1 MSDVVVKLTMD
12 ASQYDKTL
20 RKAEKQMR
28 SFKKSSYLAK
38 SMVNEF
44 RSQLMGFASVGAS
57 ISVLGD
63 SVNKIME
70 FEKSISSLSALTGIA
85 GKDLDYFRQQA
96 VLLGSTTT
104 QTATQVADAFKLIGS
119 QQPQLLESKEALV
132 AVTRSAI
139 TLAEASETDVP
150 TAAKAL
156 SGALNQMGAGAEYAE
171 EYINIL
177 AAASQKGSAD
187 IGYLNSAVEKSGGTA
202 NAVGIKFNELVAA
215 IETIAPKVTN
225 ASEAGTQLRN
235 IFIKLESSTDKNL
248 KPSVVG
254 LGGAIDNLAKQHLT
268 AGEMAKKFGVE
279 NVNAALALT
288 KSKDTYHDLETAI
301 TGTNTATEQ
310 ARINTDN
317 LKGAITQL
325 GSAWEGL
332 ILSFSKSDGV
342 LKNVVNQV
350 TKLVN
355 ATSWLL
361 SSKESFNVKLT
372 EGEASDAITR
382 GYGFARKYED
392 KGMPRKDA
400 LNRAVADME
409 KELSQLE
416 KRRKR
421 DISDLEKLVN
431 KQPKIL
437 EPINGKVEIDSNGNI
452 KNQTG
457 AGDLPYMSWLQT
469 SDGRVIDTLQQQ
481 IEYTNRKIEGY
492 QKAIVALKQQA
503 SGVVNLDIDDT
514 IETGSGGT
522 GSAGG
527 TGGTGGTSS
536 GRITPKSLAKV
547 YPVGSL
553 GAYQAELTKLNEEL
567 NSATTTE
574 SRQQIQAEID
584 SVQRL
589 INAIKELN
597 SVRLLEVDDRGKVV
611 DPDMD
616 LSYKAPTIEEL
627 TPLWGPREMMT
638 DLKTDV
644 WGAEEYLEEWRKATL
659 DMDPKPIEEWGAAID
674 GVSAI
679 LSQSSNEWVR
689 MASTALNVIGQI
701 IQATATGGINAGGG
715 FGLFGSLISLFGGA
729 FADGGIVGGQRY
741 NDGIVARVS
750 SGEMIINQAD
760 QKRLFN
766 SIRRGESGGGGMVR
780 MTLRGEDLISAIN
793 NYGSRSGQ
801 GKIKFER

>member
-1 MSDVVVKLTMD
+1 MGDVIVRLLLESDK
-12 ASQYDKTL
+12 YDKAL
-20 RKAEKQMR
+20 KKAEKSLRNFSKQGGIASKALGSLKGM
-28 SFKKSSYLAK
+28 FAAGLAVAGV
-38 SMVNEF
+38 ST
-44 RSQLMGFASVGAS
+44 A
-57 ISVLGD
+57 LGD
-63 SVNKIME
+63 IVQKTME
-70 FEKSISSLSALTGIA
+70 FEKAISSLSSLTGLV
-85 GKDLDYFRQQA
+85 GDDLNYLRQQA
-96 VLLGSTTT
+96 IILGATTT

-132 AVTRSAI
+132 TVTRSAI

-156 SGALNQMGAGAEYAE
+156 SGALNQMGAGAEYAQS
-171 EYINIL
+171 YINIL

-235 IFIKLESSTDKNL
+235 IFVKLESSTDKNL

-301 TGTNTATEQ
+301 TGTNTAMEQ
-310 ARINTDN
+310 ATTNTDN
-317 LKGAITQL
+317 LAGATTRF

-332 ILSFSKSDGV
+332 ILTLNKSDGP
-342 LKNVVNQV
+342 LKNIVDWSAEALDNIRKTLMSAEALSAENVAKGSSDIINKSFGNI
-350 TKLVN
+350 TKRIDGG
-355 ATSWLL
+355 TSRSGAYELEIIKL
-361 SSKESFNVKLT
+361 QDRRDIEAAKLT
-372 EGEASDAITR
+372 RLQKKAEEAEAHYHETQRRKGRYNRLDR
-382 GYGFARKYED
+382 GFA
-392 KGMPRKDA
+392 
-400 LNRAVADME
+400 
-409 KELSQLE
+409 
-416 KRRKR
+416 
-421 DISDLEKLVN
+421 
-431 KQPKIL
+431 
-437 EPINGKVEIDSNGNI
+437 VEAMRNARNEY
-452 KNQTG
+452 T
-457 AGDLPYMSWLQT
+457 
-469 SDGRVIDTLQQQ
+469 QQQ
-481 IEYTNRKIEGY
+481 DLVRSYDA
-492 QKAIVALKQQA
+492 AIQALKKQKLMDV
-503 SGVVNLDIDDT
+503 SP
-514 IETGSGGT
+514 TGSGGT

-589 INAIKELN
+589 ISAIKELN

-644 WGAEEYLEEWRKATL
+644 WGAEEHLEEWRKATL
-659 DMDPKPIEEWGAAID
+659 DATDPKPIEKWGMAID

>member
-1 MSDVVVKLTMD
+1 MADIIVRMLLNSDN
-12 ASQYDKTL
+12 YDKNL
-20 RKAEKQMR
+20 RKAEKSLKNFSKQGG
-28 SFKKSSYLAK
+28 LASK
-38 SMVNEF
+38 ALGSLKGMLVGG
-44 RSQLMGFASVGAS
+44 LAFAGVSTA
-57 ISVLGD
+57 LGD
-63 SVNKIME
+63 IVQKTME
-70 FEKSISSLSALTGIA
+70 FEKAISSLSSLTGLV
-85 GKDLDYFRQQA
+85 GDDLNYLRQQA
-96 VLLGSTTT
+96 IILGATTT

-156 SGALNQMGAGAEYAE
+156 SGALNQMGAGAEYAQS
-171 EYINIL
+171 YINIL

-187 IGYLNSAVEKSGGTA
+187 IGYLNKAVEKSGGTA

-215 IETIAPKVTN
+215 IETIAPKITE

-235 IFIKLESSTDKNL
+235 IFLKLESSSDRNL

-279 NVNAALALT
+279 NVNAALALV
-288 KSKDTYHDLETAI
+288 KSKDVYHDLTDAI

-310 ARINTDN
+310 AATNTDN
-317 LKGAITQL
+317 LAGAWTRM

-332 ILSFSKSDGV
+332 VLTLNKSDGV
-342 LKNVVNQV
+342 LKNIVDWSAEALDNIRRA
-350 TKLVN
+350 LMS
-355 ATSWLL
+355 AEAL
-361 SSKESFNVKLT
+361 SAENVAKGSSDMINKSF
-372 EGEASDAITR
+372 
-382 GYGFARKYED
+382 
-392 KGMPRKDA
+392 
-400 LNRAVADME
+400 
-409 KELSQLE
+409 
-416 KRRKR
+416 
-421 DISDLEKLVN
+421 
-431 KQPKIL
+431 
-437 EPINGKVEIDSNGNI
+437 GNI
-452 KNQTG
+452 TKRIDGGMSRSAAYELEIIRLQDLRDAAAAKLPAYESAKIKAEDAVGKERGIIG
-457 AGDLPYMSWLQT
+457 AVKATAAREKAQEAYT
-469 SDGRVIDTLQQQ
+469 QQQ
-481 IEYTNRKIEGY
+481 NLIKSYDA
-492 QKAIVALKQQA
+492 AIQALKKQKLMDV
-503 SGVVNLDIDDT
+503 SP
-514 IETGSGGT
+514 TGS
-522 GSAGG
+522 GG
-527 TGGTGGTSS
+527 TGGTGGTGFGKITTKSS
-536 GRITPKSLAKV
+536 AKV

-597 SVRLLEVDDRGKVV
+597 SVKGVSSAPNMARDA
-611 DPDMD
+611 
-616 LSYKAPTIEEL
+616 SYKAPSIEDL
-627 TPLWGPREMMT
+627 TPAWDSTELMQGI
-638 DLKTDV
+638 KA
-644 WGAEEYLEEWRKATL
+644 GSYEEYTSITDKWYKSTEKGMTATE
-659 DMDPKPIEEWGAAID
+659 KWGMAID
-674 GVSAI
+674 GVTTI
-679 LSQSSNEWVR
+679 LGQSSNEWVR
-689 MASTALNVIGQI
+689 MASTALSVIGQI
-701 IQATATGGINAGGG
+701 ISATAGGASGGG
-715 FGLFGSLISLFGGA
+715 VVGSILGGFASLFGGA

>member
-12 ASQYDKTL
+12 ANQYDKTL
-20 RKAEKQMR
+20 RKAEKQMK

-63 SVNKIME
+63 SINKIME

-104 QTATQVADAFKLIGS
+104 QTASQVADAFKLIGS

-132 AVTRSAI
+132 AVTKSAI

-156 SGALNQMGAGAEYAE
+156 SGSLNQMGAGAEYAE

-187 IGYLNSAVEKSGGTA
+187 IGYLNKAVEKSGGTA

-215 IETIAPKVTN
+215 IETIAPKVTE
-225 ASEAGTQLRN
+225 ASEAGTQLKN
-235 IFIKLESSTDKNL
+235 IFITLESSTDKNL

-268 AGEMAKKFGVE
+268 AGEMAKMFGKE

-317 LKGAITQL
+317 LKGSITQL

-355 ATSWLL
+355 GMSVIVGRKSGAYSKISEETSSDLINKGYAL
-361 SSKESFNVKLT
+361 SRKYQDQGLDREESFNR
-372 EGEASDAITR
+372 AIAEISAER
-382 GYGFARKYED
+382 DNLAKNIDRD
-392 KGMPRKDA
+392 KKA
-400 LNRAVADME
+400 
-409 KELSQLE
+409 LE
-416 KRRKR
+416 KIQA
-421 DISDLEKLVN
+421 DQSWIN
-431 KQPKIL
+431 KAW
-437 EPINGKVEIDSNGNI
+437 D
-452 KNQTG
+452 QTG
-457 AGDLPYMSWLQT
+457 KALTGAAPLSAFGIITKATGVDKNIFRTQ
-469 SDGRVIDTLQQQ
+469 DGQSIDTLKNQ
-481 IEYTNRKIEGY
+481 IEYRESKLSGY
-492 QKAIVALKQQA
+492 EKAVAALQVQA
-503 SGVVNLDIDDT
+503 ATPISDDT
-514 IETGSGGT
+514 SGT

-527 TGGTGGTSS
+527 TG
-536 GRITPKSLAKV
+536 V
-547 YPVGSL
+547 L
-553 GAYQAELTKLNEEL
+553 GVFAY
-567 NSATTTE
+567 
-574 SRQQIQAEID
+574 
-584 SVQRL
+584 
-589 INAIKELN
+589 
-597 SVRLLEVDDRGKVV
+597 RGACL
-611 DPDMD
+611 P
-616 LSYKAPTIEEL
+616 
-627 TPLWGPREMMT
+627 
-638 DLKTDV
+638 
-644 WGAEEYLEEWRKATL
+644 
-659 DMDPKPIEEWGAAID
+659 
-674 GVSAI
+674 
-679 LSQSSNEWVR
+679 
-689 MASTALNVIGQI
+689 
-701 IQATATGGINAGGG
+701 
-715 FGLFGSLISLFGGA
+715 
-729 FADGGIVGGQRY
+729 
-741 NDGIVARVS
+741 
-750 SGEMIINQAD
+750 
-760 QKRLFN
+760 
-766 SIRRGESGGGGMVR
+766 
-780 MTLRGEDLISAIN
+780 
-793 NYGSRSGQ
+793 
-801 GKIKFER
+801 

>member
-1 MSDVVVKLTMD
+1 MADIIVRMLLNSDN
-12 ASQYDKTL
+12 YDKNL
-20 RKAEKQMR
+20 RKAEKSLKNFSKQGG
-28 SFKKSSYLAK
+28 LASK
-38 SMVNEF
+38 ALGSLKGMLAGGLAVAGV
-44 RSQLMGFASVGAS
+44 STA
-57 ISVLGD
+57 LGD
-63 SVNKIME
+63 IVQKTME
-70 FEKSISSLSALTGIA
+70 FEKAISSLSSLTGLV
-85 GKDLDYFRQQA
+85 GDDLNYLRQQA
-96 VLLGSTTT
+96 IILGATTT

-156 SGALNQMGAGAEYAE
+156 SGALNQMGAGAEYAQS
-171 EYINIL
+171 YINIL

-187 IGYLNSAVEKSGGTA
+187 IGYLNKAVEKSGGTA

-215 IETIAPKVTN
+215 IETIAPKVTE

-301 TGTNTATEQ
+301 TGTNTAMEQ
-310 ARINTDN
+310 ATTNTDN
-317 LKGAITQL
+317 LAGATTRF

-332 ILSFSKSDGV
+332 ILTLNKSDGL
-342 LKNVVNQV
+342 LKNIVDWSAEALDNIRKTLMSAEALSAENVAKGSSDIINKSFGNI
-350 TKLVN
+350 TKRIDGG
-355 ATSWLL
+355 TSRSGAYELEIIRL
-361 SSKESFNVKLT
+361 QDRRDVEAAKLT
-372 EGEASDAITR
+372 RLQKKAEEAEAHYHETQRRKGRYNRLDR
-382 GYGFARKYED
+382 GFA
-392 KGMPRKDA
+392 
-400 LNRAVADME
+400 
-409 KELSQLE
+409 
-416 KRRKR
+416 
-421 DISDLEKLVN
+421 
-431 KQPKIL
+431 
-437 EPINGKVEIDSNGNI
+437 VEAMRNARNEY
-452 KNQTG
+452 T
-457 AGDLPYMSWLQT
+457 
-469 SDGRVIDTLQQQ
+469 QQQ
-481 IEYTNRKIEGY
+481 DLVKSYDA
-492 QKAIVALKQQA
+492 AIQALKKQKLMDV
-503 SGVVNLDIDDT
+503 SP
-514 IETGSGGT
+514 TGSGGT
-522 GSAGG
+522 GGAGG

-536 GRITPKSLAKV
+536 GRIIPKSLAKV

-597 SVRLLEVDDRGKVV
+597 SVRLLEVDDRGKIV

-644 WGAEEYLEEWRKATL
+644 WGAEEHLEEWRKATL
-659 DMDPKPIEEWGAAID
+659 DATDPKPIEKWGMAID
-674 GVSAI
+674 EVSAI

-701 IQATATGGINAGGG
+701 IQATATGDINAGGG

>member
-1 MSDVVVKLTMD
+1 MADIIVRMLLNSDN
-12 ASQYDKTL
+12 YDKNL
-20 RKAEKQMR
+20 RKAEKSLKNFSKQGG
-28 SFKKSSYLAK
+28 LASK
-38 SMVNEF
+38 ALGS
-44 RSQLMGFASVGAS
+44 LKGLLAGGLAFAGVSTA
-57 ISVLGD
+57 LGD
-63 SVNKIME
+63 IVQKTME
-70 FEKSISSLSALTGIA
+70 FEKAISSLSSLTGLV
-85 GKDLDYFRQQA
+85 GDDLNYLRQQA
-96 VLLGSTTT
+96 IILGATTT

-119 QQPQLLESKEALV
+119 QQPQLLQSKEALV

-156 SGALNQMGAGAEYAE
+156 SGALNQMGAGAEYAQS
-171 EYINIL
+171 YINIL

-187 IGYLNSAVEKSGGTA
+187 IGYLNKAVEKSGGTA

-215 IETIAPKVTN
+215 IETIAPKITE

-235 IFIKLESSTDKNL
+235 IFLKLESSSDRNL

-279 NVNAALALT
+279 NVNAALALV
-288 KSKDTYHDLETAI
+288 KSKDVYHDLTDAI

-310 ARINTDN
+310 AATNTDN
-317 LKGAITQL
+317 LAGAWTRM

-332 ILSFSKSDGV
+332 VLTLNKSDGV
-342 LKNVVNQV
+342 LKNIVDWSAEALDNIRRALMSAEALSAENVAKGSSDMINKSFGNI
-350 TKLVN
+350 TKRIDGGMSRSAAYELEIIRLQDLRDAEAKKLSKYN
-355 ATSWLL
+355 A
-361 SSKESFNVKLT
+361 
-372 EGEASDAITR
+372 
-382 GYGFARKYED
+382 
-392 KGMPRKDA
+392 
-400 LNRAVADME
+400 
-409 KELSQLE
+409 ELSAAQRQKDNTLAIDMHGNLVANTRLRE
-416 KRRKR
+416 AKKLQAEQQ
-421 DISDLEKLVN
+421 DIVKSYD
-431 KQPKIL
+431 
-437 EPINGKVEIDSNGNI
+437 
-452 KNQTG
+452 
-457 AGDLPYMSWLQT
+457 A
-469 SDGRVIDTLQQQ
+469 
-481 IEYTNRKIEGY
+481 
-492 QKAIVALKQQA
+492 AIQALKRQKLMDV
-503 SGVVNLDIDDT
+503 SP
-514 IETGSGGT
+514 TGS
-522 GSAGG
+522 GG
-527 TGGTGGTSS
+527 TGGTGGTGSGKITTKSS
-536 GRITPKSLAKV
+536 AKV

-597 SVRLLEVDDRGKVV
+597 SVKGVSSTPNMARDA
-611 DPDMD
+611 
-616 LSYKAPTIEEL
+616 SYKAPSIEDL
-627 TPLWGPREMMT
+627 TPAWDSTELMQGI
-638 DLKTDV
+638 KA
-644 WGAEEYLEEWRKATL
+644 GSYEEYTSITDKWYKSTEKGMTATE
-659 DMDPKPIEEWGAAID
+659 KWGMAID
-674 GVSAI
+674 GVTTI
-679 LSQSSNEWVR
+679 LGQSSNEWVR
-689 MASTALNVIGQI
+689 MASTALSVIGQI
-701 IQATATGGINAGGG
+701 ISATAGGASGGG
-715 FGLFGSLISLFGGA
+715 VVGSILGGFASLFGGA

-801 GKIKFER
+801 GRIKFER

>member
-1 MSDVVVKLTMD
+1 MSDVIVRLLLESDK
-12 ASQYDKTL
+12 YDKAL
-20 RKAEKQMR
+20 KKAEKSLRNFSKQGGIASKALGSLKGM
-28 SFKKSSYLAK
+28 FAAGLAVAGV
-38 SMVNEF
+38 ST
-44 RSQLMGFASVGAS
+44 A
-57 ISVLGD
+57 LGD
-63 SVNKIME
+63 IVQKTME
-70 FEKSISSLSALTGIA
+70 FEKAISSLSSLTGLV
-85 GKDLDYFRQQA
+85 GDDLNYLRQQA
-96 VLLGSTTT
+96 IILGATTT

-156 SGALNQMGAGAEYAE
+156 SGALNQMGAGAEYAQS
-171 EYINIL
+171 YINIL

-301 TGTNTATEQ
+301 TGTNTALEQ
-310 ARINTDN
+310 ATTNTDN
-317 LKGAITQL
+317 LAGATTRF

-332 ILSFSKSDGV
+332 ILTLNKSDGL
-342 LKNVVNQV
+342 LKNIVDWSAEALDNIRKTLMSAEALSAENVAKGSSDIINKSFGNI
-350 TKLVN
+350 TKRIDGG
-355 ATSWLL
+355 TSRSGAYEL
-361 SSKESFNVKLT
+361 EIIKLQDRRDI
-372 EGEASDAITR
+372 EAAKLARLQKKAEEAEAHYHETQRRKGRYNRLDR
-382 GYGFARKYED
+382 GFA
-392 KGMPRKDA
+392 
-400 LNRAVADME
+400 
-409 KELSQLE
+409 
-416 KRRKR
+416 
-421 DISDLEKLVN
+421 
-431 KQPKIL
+431 
-437 EPINGKVEIDSNGNI
+437 VEAMRNARNEY
-452 KNQTG
+452 T
-457 AGDLPYMSWLQT
+457 
-469 SDGRVIDTLQQQ
+469 QQQ
-481 IEYTNRKIEGY
+481 DLVRSYDA
-492 QKAIVALKQQA
+492 AIQALKKQKLMDV
-503 SGVVNLDIDDT
+503 SP
-514 IETGSGGT
+514 TGSGGT

-527 TGGTGGTSS
+527 TGGNGGTSS

-616 LSYKAPTIEEL
+616 LSYKTPTIDEL

-638 DLKTDV
+638 DLNTDV
-644 WGAEEYLEEWRKATL
+644 WGAEEHLKEWRKATL
-659 DMDPKPIEEWGAAID
+659 DATDPKPIEEWGAAID

-701 IQATATGGINAGGG
+701 IQATAAGNINAGGG

-766 SIRRGESGGGGMVR
+766 SIRRGDTGVGGMVR

>member
-1 MSDVVVKLTMD
+1 MADIIVRMLLNSDN
-12 ASQYDKTL
+12 YDKNL
-20 RKAEKQMR
+20 RKAEKSLKNFSKQGG
-28 SFKKSSYLAK
+28 LASK
-38 SMVNEF
+38 ALGSLKGMLAGGLAVAGV
-44 RSQLMGFASVGAS
+44 STA
-57 ISVLGD
+57 LGD
-63 SVNKIME
+63 IVQKTME
-70 FEKSISSLSALTGIA
+70 FEKAISSLSSLTGLV
-85 GKDLDYFRQQA
+85 GDDLNYLRQQA
-96 VLLGSTTT
+96 IILGATTT

-132 AVTRSAI
+132 AVTKSAI

-156 SGALNQMGAGAEYAE
+156 SGALNQMGAGAEYAQS
-171 EYINIL
+171 YINIL

-187 IGYLNSAVEKSGGTA
+187 IGYLNKAVEKSGGTA
-202 NAVGIKFNELVAA
+202 NAVGIKFNELVAS
-215 IETIAPKVTN
+215 IETIAPKVTE
-225 ASEAGTQLRN
+225 ASEAGTQLKN
-235 IFIKLESSTDKNL
+235 IFLTLESSADKNL

-268 AGEMAKKFGVE
+268 AGEMAKMFGKE
-279 NVNAALALT
+279 NVNAALALV
-288 KSKDTYHDLETAI
+288 KSKDVYHDLTDAI

-310 ARINTDN
+310 AATNTDN
-317 LKGAITQL
+317 LAGATTRF

-332 ILSFSKSDGV
+332 ILTLNKSDGL
-342 LKNVVNQV
+342 LKNIVDWSAEALDNIRK
-350 TKLVN
+350 TLMS
-355 ATSWLL
+355 AEAL
-361 SSKESFNVKLT
+361 SAENVAKGSSDIINKSF
-372 EGEASDAITR
+372 
-382 GYGFARKYED
+382 
-392 KGMPRKDA
+392 
-400 LNRAVADME
+400 
-409 KELSQLE
+409 
-416 KRRKR
+416 
-421 DISDLEKLVN
+421 
-431 KQPKIL
+431 
-437 EPINGKVEIDSNGNI
+437 GNI
-452 KNQTG
+452 TKRIDGGMSRSG
-457 AGDLPYMSWLQT
+457 AYELEIIRLQDRRDAAAAKLPAYESAKIKAEDAVGKERGIIGAVKATAAREKAQEAYT
-469 SDGRVIDTLQQQ
+469 QQQ
-481 IEYTNRKIEGY
+481 DLVRSYDA
-492 QKAIVALKQQA
+492 AIQALKKQKLMDV
-503 SGVVNLDIDDT
+503 SP
-514 IETGSGGT
+514 TGSGGT

-589 INAIKELN
+589 ISAIKELN

-638 DLKTDV
+638 DLNTDV
-644 WGAEEYLEEWRKATL
+644 WGAEEHLKEWRKATL
-659 DMDPKPIEEWGAAID
+659 DATDPKPIEEWGTAID

>member
-1 MSDVVVKLTMD
+1 MGDVIVRLLLESDK
-12 ASQYDKTL
+12 YDKAL
-20 RKAEKQMR
+20 KKAEKSLRNFSKQGGIASKALGSLKGM
-28 SFKKSSYLAK
+28 FAAGLAVAGV
-38 SMVNEF
+38 ST
-44 RSQLMGFASVGAS
+44 A
-57 ISVLGD
+57 LGD
-63 SVNKIME
+63 IVQKTME
-70 FEKSISSLSALTGIA
+70 FEKAISSLSSLTGLV
-85 GKDLDYFRQQA
+85 GDDLNYLRQQA
-96 VLLGSTTT
+96 IILGATTT

-156 SGALNQMGAGAEYAE
+156 SGALNQMGAGAEYAQS
-171 EYINIL
+171 YINIL

-187 IGYLNSAVEKSGGTA
+187 IGYLNKAVEKSGGTA
-202 NAVGIKFNELVAA
+202 NAVGIKFNELVAS
-215 IETIAPKVTN
+215 IETIAPKVTE

-301 TGTNTATEQ
+301 TGTNTAMEQ
-310 ARINTDN
+310 ATTNTDN
-317 LKGAITQL
+317 LAGATTRF

-332 ILSFSKSDGV
+332 VLTLNKSDGV
-342 LKNVVNQV
+342 LKNIVDWSAEALDNIRKTLMSAEALSAENVAKGSSDIINKSFGNI
-350 TKLVN
+350 TKRIDGG
-355 ATSWLL
+355 TSRSGAYEL
-361 SSKESFNVKLT
+361 EIIKLQDRRDI
-372 EGEASDAITR
+372 EAAKLARLQKKAEEAEAHYHETQRRKGRYNRLDR
-382 GYGFARKYED
+382 GFA
-392 KGMPRKDA
+392 
-400 LNRAVADME
+400 
-409 KELSQLE
+409 
-416 KRRKR
+416 
-421 DISDLEKLVN
+421 
-431 KQPKIL
+431 
-437 EPINGKVEIDSNGNI
+437 VEAMRNARNEY
-452 KNQTG
+452 T
-457 AGDLPYMSWLQT
+457 
-469 SDGRVIDTLQQQ
+469 QQQ
-481 IEYTNRKIEGY
+481 DLVKSYDA
-492 QKAIVALKQQA
+492 AIQALKKQKLMDV
-503 SGVVNLDIDDT
+503 SS
-514 IETGSGGT
+514 TGSGGT
-522 GSAGG
+522 GGAGG

-597 SVRLLEVDDRGKVV
+597 SVRLLEVDDRGKIV

>member
-1 MSDVVVKLTMD
+1 MGDVIVRLLLESDK
-12 ASQYDKTL
+12 YDKAL
-20 RKAEKQMR
+20 KKAEKSLRNFSKQGGIASKALGSLKGM
-28 SFKKSSYLAK
+28 FAAGLAVAGV
-38 SMVNEF
+38 ST
-44 RSQLMGFASVGAS
+44 A
-57 ISVLGD
+57 LGD
-63 SVNKIME
+63 IVQKTME
-70 FEKSISSLSALTGIA
+70 FEKAISSLSSLTGLV
-85 GKDLDYFRQQA
+85 GDDLNYLRQQA
-96 VLLGSTTT
+96 IILGATTT

-132 AVTRSAI
+132 TVTRSAI

-156 SGALNQMGAGAEYAE
+156 SGALNQMGAGAEYAQS
-171 EYINIL
+171 YINIL

-301 TGTNTATEQ
+301 TGTNTAMEQ
-310 ARINTDN
+310 AATNTDN
-317 LKGAITQL
+317 LAGAWTRM

-332 ILSFSKSDGV
+332 ILTLNKSDGP
-342 LKNVVNQV
+342 LKNIVDWSAEALDNIRKTLMSAEALSAENVAKGSSDIINKSFGNI
-350 TKLVN
+350 TKRIDGG
-355 ATSWLL
+355 TSRSGAYELEIIKL
-361 SSKESFNVKLT
+361 QDRRDIEAAKLT
-372 EGEASDAITR
+372 RLQKKAEEAEAHYHETQRRKGRYNRLDR
-382 GYGFARKYED
+382 GFA
-392 KGMPRKDA
+392 
-400 LNRAVADME
+400 
-409 KELSQLE
+409 
-416 KRRKR
+416 
-421 DISDLEKLVN
+421 
-431 KQPKIL
+431 
-437 EPINGKVEIDSNGNI
+437 VEAMRNARNEY
-452 KNQTG
+452 T
-457 AGDLPYMSWLQT
+457 
-469 SDGRVIDTLQQQ
+469 QQQ
-481 IEYTNRKIEGY
+481 DLVRSYDA
-492 QKAIVALKQQA
+492 AIQALKKQKLMDV
-503 SGVVNLDIDDT
+503 SP
-514 IETGSGGT
+514 TGSGGT

-527 TGGTGGTSS
+527 TGGTGGT
-536 GRITPKSLAKV
+536 TPKSLAKV

-597 SVRLLEVDDRGKVV
+597 SVRLLEVDDRGKIV

-616 LSYKAPTIEEL
+616 LSYKAPTIDEL

-638 DLKTDV
+638 DLNTDV
-644 WGAEEYLEEWRKATL
+644 WGAEEHLEEWRNAALDAT
-659 DMDPKPIEEWGAAID
+659 DPKPIEKWGMAIE

-701 IQATATGGINAGGG
+701 IQATATGGIDAGGG

>member
-1 MSDVVVKLTMD
+1 MADIIVRMLLNSDN
-12 ASQYDKTL
+12 YDKNL
-20 RKAEKQMR
+20 RKAEKSLKNFSKQGG
-28 SFKKSSYLAK
+28 LASK
-38 SMVNEF
+38 ALGSLKGMLAGGLAVAGV
-44 RSQLMGFASVGAS
+44 STA
-57 ISVLGD
+57 LGD
-63 SVNKIME
+63 IVQKTME
-70 FEKSISSLSALTGIA
+70 FEKAISSLSSLTGLV
-85 GKDLDYFRQQA
+85 GDDLNYLRQQA
-96 VLLGSTTT
+96 IILGATTT

-156 SGALNQMGAGAEYAE
+156 SGALNQMGAGAEYAQS
-171 EYINIL
+171 YINIL

-187 IGYLNSAVEKSGGTA
+187 IGYLNSAVEESGGTA

-301 TGTNTATEQ
+301 TGTNTAMEQ
-310 ARINTDN
+310 ATTNTDN
-317 LKGAITQL
+317 LAGATTRF

-332 ILSFSKSDGV
+332 ILTLNKSDGP
-342 LKNVVNQV
+342 LKNIVDWSAEALDNIRKTLMSAEALSAENVAKGSSDIINKSFGNI
-350 TKLVN
+350 TKRIDGG
-355 ATSWLL
+355 TSR
-361 SSKESFNVKLT
+361 S
-372 EGEASDAITR
+372 GA
-382 GYGFARKYED
+382 YE
-392 KGMPRKDA
+392 
-400 LNRAVADME
+400 
-409 KELSQLE
+409 LE
-416 KRRKR
+416 IIRLQDRR
-421 DISDLEKLVN
+421 DIEAAKLAN
-431 KQPKIL
+431 PKKRAD
-437 EPINGKVEIDSNGNI
+437 EAKAYYDKVEGS
-452 KNQTG
+452 
-457 AGDLPYMSWLQT
+457 PYRYT
-469 SDGRVIDTLQQQ
+469 SRERYQAVIAYKHAQEAYTRQQD
-481 IEYTNRKIEGY
+481 IVKSYDA
-492 QKAIVALKQQA
+492 AIQALKKQKLMDV
-503 SGVVNLDIDDT
+503 SP
-514 IETGSGGT
+514 TGSGGT

-597 SVRLLEVDDRGKVV
+597 SVRLLEVDDRGKIV

-627 TPLWGPREMMT
+627 TPLWGPREIMT
-638 DLKTDV
+638 DLNTDV
-644 WGAEEYLEEWRKATL
+644 WGAEEHLEEWRNATL
-659 DMDPKPIEEWGAAID
+659 DATDPKPIEKWGMAIE

-701 IQATATGGINAGGG
+701 IQATAAGNINAGGG

>member
-1 MSDVVVKLTMD
+1 MADIIVRMLLNSDN
-12 ASQYDKTL
+12 YDKNL
-20 RKAEKQMR
+20 RKAEKSLKNFSKQGG
-28 SFKKSSYLAK
+28 LASK
-38 SMVNEF
+38 ALGSLKGMLAGGLAVAGV
-44 RSQLMGFASVGAS
+44 STA
-57 ISVLGD
+57 LGD
-63 SVNKIME
+63 IVQKTME
-70 FEKSISSLSALTGIA
+70 FEKAISSLSSLTGLV
-85 GKDLDYFRQQA
+85 GDDLNYLRQQA
-96 VLLGSTTT
+96 IILGATTT

-225 ASEAGTQLRN
+225 ASEAGTQLKN
-235 IFIKLESSTDKNL
+235 IFLTLESSADKNL

-268 AGEMAKKFGVE
+268 AGEMAKMFGKE

-310 ARINTDN
+310 AATNTDN
-317 LKGAITQL
+317 LAGAWTRM

-332 ILSFSKSDGV
+332 ILTLNKSDRI
-342 LKNVVNQV
+342 LKNIVDWSAEALDNIRKALMSAEALSAENVAKGSSDMINKSFGNI
-350 TKLVN
+350 TKRIDGGMSRS
-355 ATSWLL
+355 AAY
-361 SSKESFNVKLT
+361 EMEIIKLQ
-372 EGEASDAITR
+372 DR
-382 GYGFARKYED
+382 
-392 KGMPRKDA
+392 
-400 LNRAVADME
+400 
-409 KELSQLE
+409 
-416 KRRKR
+416 R
-421 DISDLEKLVN
+421 DIEAAKLAN
-431 KQPKIL
+431 PKKRAD
-437 EPINGKVEIDSNGNI
+437 EAKAYYDKVEGS
-452 KNQTG
+452 
-457 AGDLPYMSWLQT
+457 PYRYT
-469 SDGRVIDTLQQQ
+469 SRERYQAVIAYKHAQEAYTRQQD
-481 IEYTNRKIEGY
+481 IVKSYDA
-492 QKAIVALKQQA
+492 AIQALKKQKLMDV
-503 SGVVNLDIDDT
+503 SP
-514 IETGSGGT
+514 TGSGGT

-553 GAYQAELTKLNEEL
+553 GAYQAELAKLNEEL

-589 INAIKELN
+589 ISAIKELN
-597 SVRLLEVDDRGKVV
+597 SARLLEVDDRGKVV

-638 DLKTDV
+638 DLNTDV
-644 WGAEEYLEEWRKATL
+644 WGAEEHLEEWRNATL
-659 DMDPKPIEEWGAAID
+659 DATDPKPIEEWGAAID

-701 IQATATGGINAGGG
+701 IQATAEGNINAGGG

>member
-1 MSDVVVKLTMD
+1 MADIIVRMLLNSDN
-12 ASQYDKTL
+12 YDKNL
-20 RKAEKQMR
+20 RKAEKSLKNFSKQGG
-28 SFKKSSYLAK
+28 LASK
-38 SMVNEF
+38 ALGSLKGMLAGGLAVAGV
-44 RSQLMGFASVGAS
+44 STA
-57 ISVLGD
+57 LGD
-63 SVNKIME
+63 IVQKTME
-70 FEKSISSLSALTGIA
+70 FEKAISSLSSLTGLV
-85 GKDLDYFRQQA
+85 GDDLNYLRQQA
-96 VLLGSTTT
+96 IILGATTT

-156 SGALNQMGAGAEYAE
+156 SGALNQMGAGAEYAQS
-171 EYINIL
+171 YINIL

-301 TGTNTATEQ
+301 TGTNTAMEQ
-310 ARINTDN
+310 ATTNTDN
-317 LKGAITQL
+317 LAGATTRF

-332 ILSFSKSDGV
+332 ILTLNKSDGL
-342 LKNVVNQV
+342 LKNIVDWSAEALDNIRK
-350 TKLVN
+350 TLMS
-355 ATSWLL
+355 AEAL
-361 SSKESFNVKLT
+361 SAENVAKGSSDIINKSF
-372 EGEASDAITR
+372 
-382 GYGFARKYED
+382 
-392 KGMPRKDA
+392 
-400 LNRAVADME
+400 
-409 KELSQLE
+409 
-416 KRRKR
+416 
-421 DISDLEKLVN
+421 
-431 KQPKIL
+431 
-437 EPINGKVEIDSNGNI
+437 GNI
-452 KNQTG
+452 TKRIDGGMSRSG
-457 AGDLPYMSWLQT
+457 AYELEIIKLQDRRDAAAAKLLAYESAKIKAEDAVGKERGIIGAVKAT
-469 SDGRVIDTLQQQ
+469 AAREKAQEAYTQQQ
-481 IEYTNRKIEGY
+481 DLIKSYDA
-492 QKAIVALKQQA
+492 AIQALKKQKLMDVA
-503 SGVVNLDIDDT
+503 PA
-514 IETGSGGT
+514 GS
-522 GSAGG
+522 GG
-527 TGGTGGTSS
+527 TGGTGGTGS
-536 GRITPKSLAKV
+536 GRITPKSSAKV

-597 SVRLLEVDDRGKVV
+597 SVRLLEVDDRGKIV

>member
-1 MSDVVVKLTMD
+1 MADIIVRMLLNSDN
-12 ASQYDKTL
+12 YDKNL
-20 RKAEKQMR
+20 RKAEKSLRNFSKQGGIASKALGSLKGM
-28 SFKKSSYLAK
+28 FAAGLAVAGV
-38 SMVNEF
+38 ST
-44 RSQLMGFASVGAS
+44 A
-57 ISVLGD
+57 LGD
-63 SVNKIME
+63 IVQKTME
-70 FEKSISSLSALTGIA
+70 FEKAISSLSSLTGLV
-85 GKDLDYFRQQA
+85 GDDLNYLRQQA

-104 QTATQVADAFKLIGS
+104 QTASQVADAFKLIGS

-132 AVTRSAI
+132 AVTKSAI

-317 LKGAITQL
+317 LAGATTRF

-332 ILSFSKSDGV
+332 ILTLNKSDGP
-342 LKNVVNQV
+342 LKNIVDWSAEALDNIRKTLMSAEALSAENVAKGSSDIINKSFGNI
-350 TKLVN
+350 TKRIDGG
-355 ATSWLL
+355 TSRSGAYEL
-361 SSKESFNVKLT
+361 EIIKLQDRRDI
-372 EGEASDAITR
+372 EAAKLARLQKKAEEAEAHYHETQRRKGRYNRLDR
-382 GYGFARKYED
+382 GFA
-392 KGMPRKDA
+392 
-400 LNRAVADME
+400 
-409 KELSQLE
+409 
-416 KRRKR
+416 
-421 DISDLEKLVN
+421 
-431 KQPKIL
+431 
-437 EPINGKVEIDSNGNI
+437 VEAMRNARNEY
-452 KNQTG
+452 T
-457 AGDLPYMSWLQT
+457 
-469 SDGRVIDTLQQQ
+469 QQQ
-481 IEYTNRKIEGY
+481 DLVRSYDT
-492 QKAIVALKQQA
+492 AIQALKKQKLMDV
-503 SGVVNLDIDDT
+503 SP
-514 IETGSGGT
+514 TGSGGT

-589 INAIKELN
+589 ISAIKELN

-638 DLKTDV
+638 DLNTDV
-644 WGAEEYLEEWRKATL
+644 WGAEEHLKEWRKATL
-659 DMDPKPIEEWGAAID
+659 DATDPKPIEEWGAAID

-701 IQATATGGINAGGG
+701 IQATAAGNINAGGG

>member
-12 ASQYDKTL
+12 ANQYDKTL
-20 RKAEKQMR
+20 RKAEKQMK

-63 SVNKIME
+63 SINKIME

-104 QTATQVADAFKLIGS
+104 QTASQVADAFKLIGS

-132 AVTRSAI
+132 AVTKSAI

-202 NAVGIKFNELVAA
+202 NAVGVKFNELVAA

-317 LKGAITQL
+317 LKGSITQL

-382 GYGFARKYED
+382 GYGFARKYEN

-400 LNRAVADME
+400 FNRAVADLE

-522 GSAGG
+522 GG
-527 TGGTGGTSS
+527 TGGTGSGKITAKSS
-536 GRITPKSLAKV
+536 AKV

-597 SVRLLEVDDRGKVV
+597 SVKGVSSSPSMAGDA
-611 DPDMD
+611 
-616 LSYKAPTIEEL
+616 SYKAPSIEDL
-627 TPLWGPREMMT
+627 TPAWDSTELMQGM
-638 DLKTDV
+638 KV
-644 WGAEEYLEEWRKATL
+644 NSYEEYVNITNEWYRSVKKGWTATE
-659 DMDPKPIEEWGAAID
+659 KWGMAID
-674 GVSAI
+674 GVTTI
-679 LSQSSNEWVR
+679 LGQSSNEWVR
-689 MASTALNVIGQI
+689 LASTALSVIGQI
-701 IQATATGGINAGGG
+701 ISATAGGASGGG
-715 FGLFGSLISLFGGA
+715 VVGSILGGFASLFGGA

-766 SIRRGESGGGGMVR
+766 SIRRGDTGGGGMVR

-801 GKIKFER
+801 GRIKFER

>member
-1 MSDVVVKLTMD
+1 MADIIVRMLLNSDN
-12 ASQYDKTL
+12 YDKNL
-20 RKAEKQMR
+20 RKAEKSLRNFSKQGGIASKALGSLKGM
-28 SFKKSSYLAK
+28 LAGGLAVAGV
-38 SMVNEF
+38 ST
-44 RSQLMGFASVGAS
+44 A
-57 ISVLGD
+57 LGD
-63 SVNKIME
+63 IVQKTME
-70 FEKSISSLSALTGIA
+70 FEKAISSLSSLTGLV
-85 GKDLDYFRQQA
+85 GDDLNYLRQQA
-96 VLLGSTTT
+96 IILGATTT

-156 SGALNQMGAGAEYAE
+156 SGALNQMGAGAEYAQS
-171 EYINIL
+171 YINIL

-301 TGTNTATEQ
+301 TGTNTALEQ
-310 ARINTDN
+310 ATTNTDN
-317 LKGAITQL
+317 LAGATTRF

-332 ILSFSKSDGV
+332 ILTLNKSDGL
-342 LKNVVNQV
+342 LKNIVDWSAEALDNIRKTLMSAEALSAENVAKGSSDIINKSFGNI
-350 TKLVN
+350 TKRIDGG
-355 ATSWLL
+355 TSRSGAYELEIIKL
-361 SSKESFNVKLT
+361 QDRRDIEAAKLT
-372 EGEASDAITR
+372 RLQKKAEEAEAHYHETQRRKGRYNRLDR
-382 GYGFARKYED
+382 GFA
-392 KGMPRKDA
+392 
-400 LNRAVADME
+400 
-409 KELSQLE
+409 
-416 KRRKR
+416 
-421 DISDLEKLVN
+421 
-431 KQPKIL
+431 
-437 EPINGKVEIDSNGNI
+437 VEAMRNARNEY
-452 KNQTG
+452 T
-457 AGDLPYMSWLQT
+457 
-469 SDGRVIDTLQQQ
+469 QQQ
-481 IEYTNRKIEGY
+481 DLVRSYDA
-492 QKAIVALKQQA
+492 AIQALKKQKLMDV
-503 SGVVNLDIDDT
+503 SP
-514 IETGSGGT
+514 TGSGGT
-522 GSAGG
+522 GGAGG

-597 SVRLLEVDDRGKVV
+597 SVRLLEVDDRGKIV

-644 WGAEEYLEEWRKATL
+644 WGAEEHLEEWRKATL
-659 DMDPKPIEEWGAAID
+659 DATDPKPIEKWGMAID

>member
-1 MSDVVVKLTMD
+1 MGDVIVRLLLESDK
-12 ASQYDKTL
+12 YDKAL
-20 RKAEKQMR
+20 KKAEKSLRNFSKQGGIASKALGSLKGM
-28 SFKKSSYLAK
+28 LAGGLAVAGV
-38 SMVNEF
+38 ST
-44 RSQLMGFASVGAS
+44 A
-57 ISVLGD
+57 LGD
-63 SVNKIME
+63 IVQKTME
-70 FEKSISSLSALTGIA
+70 FEKAISSLSSLTGLV
-85 GKDLDYFRQQA
+85 GDDLNYLRQQA
-96 VLLGSTTT
+96 IILGATTT

-156 SGALNQMGAGAEYAE
+156 SGALNQMGAGAEYAQS
-171 EYINIL
+171 YINIL

-301 TGTNTATEQ
+301 TGTNTALEQ
-310 ARINTDN
+310 ATTNTDN
-317 LKGAITQL
+317 LAGATTRF

-332 ILSFSKSDGV
+332 ILTLNKSDGP
-342 LKNVVNQV
+342 LKNIVDWSAEALDNIRKTLMSAEALSAENVAKGSSDIINKSFGNI
-350 TKLVN
+350 TKRIDGG
-355 ATSWLL
+355 TSRSGAYEL
-361 SSKESFNVKLT
+361 EIIKLQ
-372 EGEASDAITR
+372 DR
-382 GYGFARKYED
+382 
-392 KGMPRKDA
+392 
-400 LNRAVADME
+400 
-409 KELSQLE
+409 
-416 KRRKR
+416 R
-421 DISDLEKLVN
+421 DIEAAKLAN
-431 KQPKIL
+431 PKKRAD
-437 EPINGKVEIDSNGNI
+437 EAKAYYDKVEGS
-452 KNQTG
+452 
-457 AGDLPYMSWLQT
+457 PYRYT
-469 SDGRVIDTLQQQ
+469 SRERYQAVIAYKHAQEAYTRQQD
-481 IEYTNRKIEGY
+481 IVKSYDA
-492 QKAIVALKQQA
+492 AIQALKKQKLMDV
-503 SGVVNLDIDDT
+503 SP
-514 IETGSGGT
+514 TGSGGT

-616 LSYKAPTIEEL
+616 LSYKTPTIEEL

-638 DLKTDV
+638 DLNTDV
-644 WGAEEYLEEWRKATL
+644 WGAEEHLKEWRKATL
-659 DMDPKPIEEWGAAID
+659 DATEPKPIEEWGAAID

-766 SIRRGESGGGGMVR
+766 SIRRGDTGGGGMVR

>member
-1 MSDVVVKLTMD
+1 MGDVIVRLLLESDN
-12 ASQYDKTL
+12 YDKNL
-20 RKAEKQMR
+20 RKAEKSLRNFSKQGG
-28 SFKKSSYLAK
+28 LASK
-38 SMVNEF
+38 ALGSLKGM
-44 RSQLMGFASVGAS
+44 FAAGLAVAGVSTA
-57 ISVLGD
+57 LGD
-63 SVNKIME
+63 IVQKTME
-70 FEKSISSLSALTGIA
+70 FEKAISSLSSLTGLV
-85 GKDLDYFRQQA
+85 GDDLNYLRQQA
-96 VLLGSTTT
+96 IILGATTT

-156 SGALNQMGAGAEYAE
+156 SGALNQMGAGAEYAQS
-171 EYINIL
+171 YINIL

-301 TGTNTATEQ
+301 TGTNTAMEQ
-310 ARINTDN
+310 AATNTDN
-317 LKGAITQL
+317 LAGATTRF

-332 ILSFSKSDGV
+332 ILTLNKSDGL
-342 LKNVVNQV
+342 LKNIVDWSAEALDNIRKTLMSAEALSAENVAKGSSDIINKSFGNI
-350 TKLVN
+350 TKRIDGG
-355 ATSWLL
+355 TSRSGAYEL
-361 SSKESFNVKLT
+361 EIIKLQDRRDI
-372 EGEASDAITR
+372 EAAKLARLQKKAEEAEAHYHETQRRKGRYNRLDR
-382 GYGFARKYED
+382 GFA
-392 KGMPRKDA
+392 
-400 LNRAVADME
+400 
-409 KELSQLE
+409 
-416 KRRKR
+416 
-421 DISDLEKLVN
+421 
-431 KQPKIL
+431 
-437 EPINGKVEIDSNGNI
+437 VEAMRNARNEY
-452 KNQTG
+452 T
-457 AGDLPYMSWLQT
+457 
-469 SDGRVIDTLQQQ
+469 QQQ
-481 IEYTNRKIEGY
+481 DLVRSYDA
-492 QKAIVALKQQA
+492 AIQALKKQKLMDV
-503 SGVVNLDIDDT
+503 SP
-514 IETGSGGT
+514 TGSGGT
-522 GSAGG
+522 GGAGGAGG

-536 GRITPKSLAKV
+536 GRITPKSSAKV

-589 INAIKELN
+589 VNAIKELN
-597 SVRLLEVDDRGKVV
+597 SVRLLEIDDRGKVV

-659 DMDPKPIEEWGAAID
+659 DMDPKPIEEWGAAIE